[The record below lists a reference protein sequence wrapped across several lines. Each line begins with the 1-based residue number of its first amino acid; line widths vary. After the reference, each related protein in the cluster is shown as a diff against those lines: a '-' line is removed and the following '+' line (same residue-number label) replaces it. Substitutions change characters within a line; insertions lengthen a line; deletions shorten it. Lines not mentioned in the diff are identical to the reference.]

1 MIRFIWKNWWRRK
14 ERLILLLIGALIISI
29 GLTYLVGISDTNKGT
44 IVDELQQRWASSY
57 DIVVR
62 PEGSRSLTEEKG
74 LLDPNYLSGL
84 DGGISRAQYEQI
96 KAIENVEVAAPIA
109 MIGAGVY
116 STNLAEL
123 EFPDGIYRFTTEEVS
138 NDGIQKH
145 SKSYSNY
152 VAYGDFETIVGRLAE
167 GGPLYFLRLPYY
179 DSYNIEKSYLN
190 TSKHFFIAGIDP
202 EQEAKLVGLDEAIIQ
217 NDSSSRYLTSE
228 DKSVKNIIT
237 AGEYETEIVDIPVI
251 INHRSFTDTAVNYTI
266 ERLDLPFEADVAIET
281 IDMLEDKGGKEYLDT
296 LKGMESQNYSYTDQ
310 EIYSRIMTSVAG
322 SNPETGAPIDRGDP
336 LIQYNLFD
344 RELYLGSRPSPLQ
357 YEDVVSPYPERWPY
371 AYEVQ
376 KHQSVYLPE
385 IKGFRPENSKEFANG
400 KNTITINPQWVGFYD
415 TSQVAISKD
424 PTNELPMETYRPATA
439 ELVVDAEKSPI
450 NPPQVLRPSGFAMD
464 FLSEPP
470 SMLTTIEAAE
480 LILGDEP
487 ISAIRIKVEGI
498 TDLSEDS
505 QAIVERVARE
515 IEEKT
520 GLLTDITVGSSPQP
534 TLVNVPAI
542 NDQAELG
549 WFQQPWVSIGSSIT
563 LFREAKMG
571 FGGLIASTMAVAVIY
586 VWASSLVSL
595 LARRKE
601 FAVLLAVGWR
611 PTQLSKLLFMESAL
625 IGIFVALI
633 SWMMLGFVYM
643 TEGATVVPSR
653 FLVTGLFGFLV
664 YILGAVLPSIAVRKI
679 TPYEAMRSGEI
690 SKTSGRF
697 IRTKGIL
704 SMAFNHF
711 IGKWKRSL
719 LSVIAIALPTSLL
732 ALFLY
737 VTLRLKGIMYTTWL
751 GQYVA
756 LEVGPVHYTAMA
768 VALVIAILTTAEI
781 MWQNIAERQS
791 EIALL
796 KAVGWKNRHVR
807 ILILTEGMFSGL
819 FAAVIGLTLAVAMM
833 WGLYGQLPTGEFKFI
848 LLTGFIPITIG
859 IIGTIFPA
867 ERAVRMSPVQG
878 VGGNYS
884 NRKGM
889 EKRLKWLIVS
899 VFLMVLGVLIYT
911 FTGL

>member
-1 MIRFIWKNWWRRK
+1 MIRFIWQNWWRRK
-14 ERLILLLIGALIISI
+14 ERLILLLIGALIISV

-62 PEGSRSLTEEKG
+62 PEGTRSLTEEKG

-84 DGGISRAQYEQI
+84 DGGISRAQYEEI
-96 KAIENVEVAAPIA
+96 KTIENVEVAAPIA
-109 MIGAGVY
+109 MIGDGTY
-116 STNLAEL
+116 TTKLAEL
-123 EFPDGIYRFTTEEVS
+123 ELQEGIYRFTTEEVS
-138 NDGIQKH
+138 NDGIQKQ
-145 SKSYSNY
+145 SKNASNY
-152 VAYGDFETIVGRLAE
+152 VAFGHFELVGARIME
-167 GGPLYFLRLPYY
+167 RGPDYFLHTPHY
-179 DSYNIEKSYLN
+179 DRHNLDKSYL
-190 TSKHFFIAGIDP
+190 SSFKSSFIAGIDP
-202 EQEAKLVGLDEAIIQ
+202 EQEAKLVGLDQAIIQ
-217 NDSSSRYLTSE
+217 NDSSSRYLTNE

-237 AGEYETEIVDIPVI
+237 LGGFETEIVDIPVI
-251 INHRSFTDTAVNYTI
+251 INHQSFTDTDIHYTI
-266 ERLDLPFEADVAIET
+266 ERLDLPFEADIATET
-281 IDMLEDKGGKEYLDT
+281 MDMLEEKGGKEYLDK
-296 LKGMESQNYSYTDQ
+296 LKGMETQNYSYTDQ
-310 EIYSRIMTSVAG
+310 EVYSRIMTSVAG
-322 SNPETGAPIDRGDP
+322 YNPETGAPIDRSDLLMKYDIMDLQFP
-336 LIQYNLFD
+336 LD
-344 RELYLGSRPSPLQ
+344 SRPSPLQ

-371 AYEVQ
+371 AYKVQ
-376 KHQSVYLPE
+376 AHQNPYFPE
-385 IKGFRPENSKEFANG
+385 SKEFRSYNSKEFTNG
-400 KNTITINPQWVGFYD
+400 KTSITINPQWVGFYD

-450 NPPQVLRPSGFAMD
+450 NPPKVLRPSGFAME
-464 FLSEPP
+464 FLSTPP

-480 LILGDEP
+480 LIMGDEP
-487 ISAIRIKVEGI
+487 ISAIRIKVRGI
-498 TDLSEDS
+498 ADLSEDS
-505 QAIVERVARE
+505 QAIVEKVARE

-542 NDQAELG
+542 NDEAELG

-611 PTQLSKLLFMESAL
+611 PTQLSKLLFMESAM

-643 TEGATVVPSR
+643 TEGATVVTSR
-653 FLVTGLFGFLV
+653 FIVTGLFGFLV
-664 YILGAVLPSIAVRKI
+664 YILGAVLPSIAVQKI
-679 TPYEAMRSGEI
+679 TPYEAMRTGEI

-704 SMAFNHF
+704 SMALNHF

-719 LSVIAIALPTSLL
+719 LSIIAIALPTSLL

-737 VTLRLKGIMYTTWL
+737 VTVRLQGIMYTTWL

-781 MWQNIAERQS
+781 MWQNIAERQG

-796 KAVGWKNRHVR
+796 KAVGWKNRNVR
-807 ILILTEGMFSGL
+807 LLILTEGMFSGL
-819 FAAVIGLTLAVAMM
+819 FAAVIGLSLAVAMM

-859 IIGTIFPA
+859 ILGTIFPA
-867 ERAVRMSPVQG
+867 ERAVRISPVRG

-884 NRKGM
+884 NRKAV
-889 EKRLKWLIVS
+889 EKRLKWLLVF
-899 VFLMVLGVLIYT
+899 VFLIVLGVLVYT
-911 FTGL
+911 FL